1 MARIYQ
7 VPPNTAEKEKAIGG
21 ILTFAQFGWLVMG
34 LIIALII
41 FVIVMSLTGSKLIGI
56 IACAPFLLIGVPFA
70 FYKKYEMSL
79 YKYLMLKKTFDGKTK
94 QLINKK

>member
-1 MARIYQ
+1 MARVYQ

-41 FVIVMSLTGSKLIGI
+41 FVIVFTMMGSKLMGI
-56 IACAPFLLIGVPFA
+56 IAGAPFLLIGVPFA

-79 YKYLMLKKTFDGKTK
+79 YKYLKLKKAFNNKTK